1 MALQCERAHTG
12 PGSHKR
18 VGLGVPLA
26 AILPPLPRG
35 GAQKPA
41 ISIHAFLVILRQVT
55 TLGEIPVQLSVL
67 LPSFVFHCLI
77 CCSDSPA
84 KSELITQITGKERG
98 SERQVCCPRSH
109 SQQGARSGSEPG
121 LRTPKPEPLTAGCH
135 GATSLVSIC
144 LWLSHSPAQ
153 PCHLHCCFPL
163 QLLIRPCRPSCFLQV
178 DWLPPLL
185 LDGTFLAFTFL
196 SPPLPPEGIGIG
208 VGQWQKS
215 GRRSSEAP
223 ASLAWPGPP
232 LCGGPMPAAGAHA
245 RSALP
250 LFTDSRN
257 RGLQGRVSI
266 PMD

>member
-1 MALQCERAHTG
+1 M
-12 PGSHKR
+12 
-18 VGLGVPLA
+18 A
-26 AILPPLPRG
+26 AILPPLPWG

-55 TLGEIPVQLSVL
+55 TFGEIPVQLSVL

-84 KSELITQITGKERG
+84 KSELVTQITGKERG
-98 SERQVCCPRSH
+98 SERQVCCPKSH
-109 SQQGARSGSEPG
+109 GQQGARSGSEPG
-121 LRTPKPEPLTAGCH
+121 LCTPKPEPLTAGCH
-135 GATSLVSIC
+135 GATSLGSIC
-144 LWLSHSPAQ
+144 PGRGCGGVSPGLAVTLPSPAL
-153 PCHLHCCFPL
+153 P
-163 QLLIRPCRPSCFLQV
+163 
-178 DWLPPLL
+178 PPLL
-185 LDGTFLAFTFL
+185 LPSPATNQALQTILFSAGQLAASFAPDGTFLAFTFL
-196 SPPLPPEGIGIG
+196 SPLLPPEGIGIG

-223 ASLAWPGPP
+223 ASVTWPGPP
-232 LCGGPMPAAGAHA
+232 LCDGPMPAPGAHA

-266 PMD
+266 PMG